1 MTPTPTATLC
11 ARAADSALRQ
21 PRAGL
26 RRELTREG
34 AVARPRRM
42 DAERERPELRP
53 SFRAAPRPAGSGS
66 RHGSRKD
73 RPELAASE
81 SRSGRVFR
89 RPRSGGRDSRPG
101 SLGPELRP
109 AQLRR
114 QTSRTFLTV
123 PESTEGVG
131 EQEPKSWLLRRRHP
145 ATPSVQKSVRDRD
158 RSPAPGLL
166 KFQKIMH
173 DWAKKES
180 SPSIEPGRE
189 NESPVRQYGYYK
201 KTITLSGHI
210 LYLKGQPERKL
221 SAFYRKLT
229 KKGLYQLVTDIIV
242 MIRVCKM
249 FRQGLGG
256 FREYQIIETTQRSQP
271 IFSFWDKKKEGR
283 IHFDTMD
290 FLAEEGHFPPK
301 AIQIMMKRPSWRTHQ
316 EVQSLCSILQNLDS
330 FRNYSEKLQLL
341 LAKIMRFERFGRRRV
356 IIRKGQ
362 KTNCFYFIYLG
373 TVAVTEDEDGSSA
386 FLDPHPKLLYK
397 GDCFGE
403 VGLLNTSLKK
413 ATVVCM
419 EETEFL
425 VVDREDFFANELD
438 KEVQKDAQNRFDF
451 FRSMD
456 LFYSWPEEKLWQL
469 VSVGKLEKFSYGQ
482 LISADFR
489 ESGFV
494 MFVCKGTCEVLRLV
508 ELSNSIFYYKW
519 IWQQLHLLDDH
530 SLKAH
535 LMEPS
540 PEERFRQFQIKSFP
554 HQDYSPLKLL
564 HLQNSRKSQKF
575 SLSEINTK
583 ANTLP
588 RKLGPKVNSRT
599 YQPLNYPMINTKHG
613 EIPKEAAVGAY
624 LSIRTVEQGE
634 TIGLHQMLLPES
646 QQDVR
651 PLILVSLGVEL
662 IRMSKDQFYKMF
674 SEKELRKKLLRY
686 QIQYPSDDEICQKFL
701 MENSWNVFRKDL
713 IRLLVSS
720 PKCRPF
726 TPKAP
731 KKKGAFNPR
740 SVFLDLGS
748 MNKTDHR
755 YPIFVA
761 PQKLL
766 PPLRIVQ
773 AITGP
778 RYKIQDVLPQYKSAG
793 VLI

>member
-1 MTPTPTATLC
+1 M
-11 ARAADSALRQ
+11 
-21 PRAGL
+21 
-26 RRELTREG
+26 
-34 AVARPRRM
+34 
-42 DAERERPELRP
+42 
-53 SFRAAPRPAGSGS
+53 
-66 RHGSRKD
+66 
-73 RPELAASE
+73 
-81 SRSGRVFR
+81 
-89 RPRSGGRDSRPG
+89 
-101 SLGPELRP
+101 
-109 AQLRR
+109 
-114 QTSRTFLTV
+114 
-123 PESTEGVG
+123 
-131 EQEPKSWLLRRRHP
+131 
-145 ATPSVQKSVRDRD
+145 
-158 RSPAPGLL
+158 
-166 KFQKIMH
+166 
-173 DWAKKES
+173 
-180 SPSIEPGRE
+180 
-189 NESPVRQYGYYK
+189 RQYGYSRM
-201 KTITLSGHI
+201 TTTFSGHI
-210 LYLKGQPERKL
+210 LYLKGLPERKL
-221 SAFYRKLT
+221 SAFYRKLM
-229 KKGLYQLVTDIIV
+229 KKGLYQLVTDVII

-256 FREYQIIETTQRSQP
+256 FREYQIIETTQRNQP
-271 IFSFWDKKKEGR
+271 VFSFWDKKKEGR

-301 AIQIMMKRPSWRTHQ
+301 AIRIMMKKPSWRTHQ

-386 FLDPHPKLLYK
+386 FLDPHPKLLCK

-419 EETEFL
+419 EEAEFL
-425 VVDREDFFANELD
+425 VVDREDFFEYKLD
-438 KEVQKDAQNRFDF
+438 EEVQKDAQHRFDF
-451 FRSMD
+451 FRAMD
-456 LFYSWPEEKLWQL
+456 LFYSWPEEKLWQF
-469 VSVGKLEKFSYGQ
+469 VSMGKLEKFSYGQ

-489 ESGFV
+489 ESGSI
-494 MFVCKGTCEVLRLV
+494 MFICKGTCEVLRLV

-519 IWQQLHLLDDH
+519 IWQQLHLLEAH
-530 SLKAH
+530 SLKTH

-540 PEERFRQFQIKSFP
+540 PEERFRQFQIRSFP

-564 HLQNSRKSQKF
+564 HLQNARRPPKF
-575 SLSEINTK
+575 SLSEINTE
-583 ANTLP
+583 ASTLP
-588 RKLGPKVNSRT
+588 RTLGPKVNSRT
-599 YQPLNYPMINTKHG
+599 YQTLNYPMIDTKHG
-613 EIPKEAAVGAY
+613 KIPKEAAVGAY

-634 TIGLHQMLLPES
+634 TIGLHQILLPES

-662 IRMSKDQFYKMF
+662 IRMSRDQFYKMF
-674 SEKELRKKLLRY
+674 DEEEMKRKLLRY

-720 PKCRPF
+720 PKCRSF

-731 KKKGAFNPR
+731 EKKGIFNPR

-748 MNKTDHR
+748 LNKTDHP
-755 YPIFVA
+755 YPIFMA
-761 PQKLL
+761 PQKFL

-778 RYKIQDVLPQYKSAG
+778 RYKIQDVLPQYKNAG